1 MPQVISNPWELS
13 GVLSEGAS
21 VQREVVYTDGV
32 AVVYPGNVEACC
44 AVTGKRL
51 ERKIISSGSE
61 VYSVF
66 DLPGPALDGDSSVY
80 EKICVVTHNDE
91 AIEEFDVT
99 YGSSH
104 AEGLGERFDS
114 LLNSAYFLCR
124 QVFKSDKG
132 IPPTV
137 CWSEIH
143 REFFT
148 HKDNDPAQQAAIVDL
163 AHELPLHLD
172 KITAQPRR
180 ALRRIRDQERIQR
193 VREIDTACIRDLARR
208 PGLAIAEK
216 AGPRQRILAVK
227 REETSNTLENRVVRH
242 CCHLIRRA
250 AERYVSAHEAKKI
263 DKSHSKRL
271 ESVCAFKRKAI
282 KWNQSEALAGVAML
296 ASPCKS
302 PNYVLLQ
309 NPSYLRI
316 WQAYTVLVKNEELRA
331 NVWRWPLQLWRG
343 AAAVT
348 FTKLFSKWIE
358 QMDLPVKVQVAEN
371 RVASAPRNFAQGR
384 FLNHDSLPGPYILGS
399 SVQDAGTLHLVDHEG
414 LSRLYPK
421 DPVSLMNA
429 DYYLVWV
436 LESQRKIIPVY
447 CRPIGSTTSDCVN
460 DGRTALSKLKRF
472 GQEFA
477 GVILLSL
484 GSNANHT
491 QVCTN
496 GSEDTPAWLI
506 QLSGTP
512 TEQTPNEQA
521 KGPSPIEWL
530 IG

>member
-21 VQREVVYTDGV
+21 GQREVVYTDG
-32 AVVYPGNVEACC
+32 ASVVYPGHVEAYCS
-44 AVTGKRL
+44 VTGKRL
-51 ERKIISSGSE
+51 ERKIITLGSE

-80 EKICVVTHNDE
+80 EKICVIAHDE
-91 AIEEFDVT
+91 APVDEFDVT
-99 YGSSH
+99 YVSSDS
-104 AEGLGERFDS
+104 EGLEESFDS
-114 LLNSAYFLCR
+114 ILNSAYFMCR
-124 QVFKSDKG
+124 QVFKSDKAM
-132 IPPTV
+132 PPTV

-172 KITAQPRR
+172 KVTAQPRR

-193 VREIDTACIRDLARR
+193 VREIDMACIRDLARR

-263 DKSHSKRL
+263 DRGHSVRL
-271 ESVCAFKRKAI
+271 ESVCAFERKAI
-282 KWNQSEALAGVAML
+282 KWNQSEGLAGVAML

-316 WQAYTVLVKNEELRA
+316 WQAYAVLVKNEELRA

-343 AAAVT
+343 VATVT
-348 FTKLFSKWIE
+348 FTELFFKWIE
-358 QMDLPVKVQVAEN
+358 QMELPVKENVAEK
-371 RVASAPRNFAQGR
+371 RMASAPRNFAQGR
-384 FLNHDSLPGPYILGS
+384 FLNHDSLPGPYILGR
-399 SVQDAGTLHLVDHEG
+399 SVKAAGTLHLVDHEG

-429 DYYLVWV
+429 DYYLVWI

-447 CRPIGSTTSDCVN
+447 CRSIGSTSSDCVN
-460 DGRTALSKLKRF
+460 DGRAALSKLKRVD
-472 GQEFA
+472 QDLA

-484 GSNANHT
+484 GSNKNYT
-491 QVCTN
+491 QVCRN
-496 GSEDTPAWLI
+496 GCDDTPAWLI
-506 QLSGTP
+506 KLSVTP
-512 TEQTPNEQA
+512 TKRTTNKQA